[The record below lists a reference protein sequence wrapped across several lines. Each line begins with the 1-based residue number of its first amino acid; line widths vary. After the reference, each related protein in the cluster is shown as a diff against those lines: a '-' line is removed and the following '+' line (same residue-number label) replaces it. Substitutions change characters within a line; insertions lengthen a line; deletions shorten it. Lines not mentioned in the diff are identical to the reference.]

1 MTSSK
6 KDSEGLAVSRD
17 EVGCNVAASDFG
29 SVELDVGLLVGF
41 PVVGFVVVV
50 VVGSF
55 VLMGCFIVGIFVF
68 GDGLFV
74 FRDGIF
80 VGDGVCF
87 EVVDPV
93 CTFPK

>member
-1 MTSSK
+1 MTSL
-6 KDSEGLAVSRD
+6 DSEGLAVTRD
-17 EVGCNVAASDFG
+17 EVGCNVVASDFG
-29 SVELDVGLLVGF
+29 SVELIVGLPVGF
-41 PVVGFVVVV
+41 PVVGFA
-50 VVGSF
+50 VGSF
-55 VLMGCFIVGIFVF
+55 VLMGCFAVGIFVF

-80 VGDGVCF
+80 VGEGVCF